1 MALKEKGKELFKCLL
16 PKMNIVGAKIKRWRW
31 VLISGILSAL
41 LCFAFMVMLFSRN
54 YAIGV
59 LKSKFDDL
67 EKNLQS
73 MGYDYAYDDLR
84 FYSFSPWQIMRVK
97 NFRIYSL
104 DDKDFWQWQS
114 DELDLDVGLWN
125 MDKVDVYIGRQQ
137 TFTHGDKK
145 WFVQLDKSSM
155 QFRLK
160 YGALKEIL
168 FRADNMIVKD
178 LFALETLYAQ
188 VKYQNQPYM
197 IAKFDAK
204 GGQIAPQV
212 NWSLNRQLDH
222 FYTNVSMNGT
232 WDNEVLFS
240 EAFYDWVE
248 KGGNLSVHKVIL
260 NWKPLIV
267 VGNGDIL
274 FDEDGD
280 PTALLN
286 TASLAL
292 PETIEKLNA
301 EGFISNKTAFV
312 LKILLNNKAIQQN
325 ETDQY
330 KTVVSPLKIS
340 KDAIV
345 LENIKIK

>member
-1 MALKEKGKELFKCLL
+1 MALKEKGKELLKRIL
-16 PKMNIVGAKIKRWRW
+16 PPVSVIGTKIRNWRW
-31 VLISGILSAL
+31 MLISGILSAL
-41 LCFAFMVMLFSRN
+41 ICFAFMVMLFNRH

-59 LKSKFDDL
+59 LKNQFDAL

-73 MGYDYAYDDLR
+73 IGYDYAYDDLR
-84 FYSFSPWQIMRVK
+84 FYSFSPWQIMRIK

-104 DDKDFWQWQS
+104 DDANFWQWQT

-125 MDKVDVYIGRQQ
+125 IDKVDVYLGRQQ
-137 TFTHGDKK
+137 TVTQGQKK
-145 WFVQLDKSSM
+145 WVAQLEKANM

-168 FRADNMIVKD
+168 FRADNIVVKD
-178 LFALETLYAQ
+178 FFALETLYAQ
-188 VKYQNQPYM
+188 VKYQNQPCM
-197 IAKFDAK
+197 IAKIDAK

-212 NWSLNRQLDH
+212 DWSLNRHLDH
-222 FYTNVSMNGT
+222 FYTNLSMNGS
-232 WDNEVLFS
+232 WDKDILVS

-248 KGGNLSVHKVIL
+248 KGGTLSVHKAIL
-260 NWKPLIV
+260 NWKPLIM
-267 VGNGDIL
+267 VGNGDVL

-280 PTALLN
+280 PTVLLN

-292 PETIEKLNA
+292 PETIEKMN
-301 EGFISNKTAFV
+301 EKGYISNKTAFV

-340 KDAIV
+340 KDAVV